1 MQAGGITTH
10 LLCRLEYTPVHT
22 EDVRTRGG
30 RERAGMHTTR
40 KEMHTTRKEMHT
52 TRTAKESRSKLS
64 KWHATVFTSNQGE
77 THRDTQRHTE
87 THRDTQ
93 RHTEDGCIGGG
104 LDARVTA
111 DTH

>member
-1 MQAGGITTH
+1 
-10 LLCRLEYTPVHT
+10 
-22 EDVRTRGG
+22 
-30 RERAGMHTTR
+30 
-40 KEMHTTRKEMHT
+40 MHTTRKEMHT

-104 LDARVTA
+104 LDARVTWQTHT
-111 DTH
+111 DTLNHGMGGGVEERVAVLM